1 MVQILRSLSNLH
13 GKGSEK
19 VMACKSEFPFF
30 HLIPTLSICQK
41 YANVSRVALFRDE
54 IQVSKD
60 PYHGCIQVLSETFHQ
75 DISRRTRTEGDKSA
89 A

>member
-19 VMACKSEFPFF
+19 VMACKSEFPFSI
-30 HLIPTLSICQK
+30 IPTLSICQK
-41 YANVSRVALFRDE
+41 YATVSRVALFRDE

-60 PYHGCIQVLSETFHQ
+60 PYHVCIQVLSETFHQ